1 MLFSQEILIPL
12 LIVFGVMIGLL
23 NVAGLLIWVERRSL
37 AFWQDRLGPN
47 RLGPLGLGQLVADII
62 KIFTKEDW
70 IPPFA
75 DKAVFILAPAIVL
88 VSVLLTAALVPFS
101 ESIVVW
107 DVNIG
112 VLCFLAFSS
121 MGIYSVVL
129 GGWSSANKFS
139 LLGGLRASSQ
149 MFSYEVFMGLSLM
162 GVVILAGS
170 FNLNDIVRAQENLW
184 FFIPQFFGF
193 LPFLFAG
200 MAESHRMPFDAP
212 EAESELIA
220 GFHAEYSGMKFGMFF
235 VGEYCGVAVISAL
248 VVTFFFGGW
257 HGPDFLPGIF
267 WFGLKTLF
275 FILFFIL
282 ARASIP
288 RPRYDQLFAFGWKVI
303 LPVTLVNLMVTGAY
317 VLATQS

>member
-1 MLFSQEILIPL
+1 MLSQEILIPL
-12 LIVFGVMIGLL
+12 LIVYGVMFGLL
-23 NVAGLLIWVERRSL
+23 NLAGVLIWVERRAL
-37 AFWQDRLGPN
+37 ALWQDRLGPN
-47 RLGPLGLGQLVADII
+47 RLGPLGIFQLVADII

-75 DKAVFILAPAIVL
+75 DRVVFVIAPTIVFIA
-88 VSVLLTAALVPFS
+88 VLLTAALIPFG
-101 ESIVVW
+101 ENIVVF
-107 DVNIG
+107 DPNIG

-139 LLGGLRASSQ
+139 LLGGIRASSQ

-162 GVVILAGS
+162 GVVILSES
-170 FNLNDIVRAQENLW
+170 FSLVAIVEAQRDMW
-184 FFIPQFFGF
+184 FIIPQFFGF

-212 EAESELIA
+212 EAESEIIA
-220 GFHAEYSGMKFGMFF
+220 GFHSEYSGMKFGMFF
-235 VGEYCGVAVISAL
+235 VGEYVGVAVISAL
-248 VVTFFFGGW
+248 VTTFFFGGW
-257 HGPDFLPGIF
+257 LGPDFLPGPV
-267 WFGLKTLF
+267 WFFLKTF
-275 FILFFIL
+275 VFILFFIL

-303 LPVTLVNLMVTGAY
+303 LPLTLLNLIVTGAV
-317 VLATQS
+317 VLALEG

>member
-1 MLFSQEILIPL
+1 MLSQEILIPL
-12 LIVFGVMIGLL
+12 LIVYGVMFGLL
-23 NVAGLLIWVERRSL
+23 NLAGALIWVERRAL
-37 AFWQDRLGPN
+37 ALWQDRLGPN
-47 RLGPLGLGQLVADII
+47 RLGPLGIFQLVADII

-75 DKAVFILAPAIVL
+75 DRVVFVIAPTIVFIA
-88 VSVLLTAALVPFS
+88 VLLIAALIPFG
-101 ESIVVW
+101 ENVVVF
-107 DVNIG
+107 DPNIG

-139 LLGGLRASSQ
+139 LLGGIRASSQ

-162 GVVILAGS
+162 GVVILSES
-170 FNLNDIVRAQENLW
+170 FSLVDIVAAQQGMW
-184 FFIPQFFGF
+184 FIIPQFFGF

-200 MAESHRMPFDAP
+200 MAESHRMPFDGP
-212 EAESELIA
+212 EAESEIIA
-220 GFHAEYSGMKFGMFF
+220 GFHSEYSGMKFGMFF
-235 VGEYCGVAVISAL
+235 VGEYVGVAVISAL

-257 HGPDFLPGIF
+257 LGPDFLPGTV
-267 WFGLKTLF
+267 WFFLKTF
-275 FILFFIL
+275 VFILFFIL

-303 LPVTLVNLMVTGAY
+303 LPITLLNLIITGAV
-317 VLATQS
+317 VLALEG